1 MNKFYTIILLVFITA
16 SCVLAQPIPEFH
28 ACHQAK
34 WEHQRVKP
42 SPEDQKTILAG
53 IERSDTFD
61 ILHYDINIDATNYA
75 GKILKGKT
83 TIHFKAK
90 MDNLNTIR
98 FDFTTMNI
106 NSVERLGD
114 GPLFYTYND
123 PFVDIHLNKT
133 LDTGQE
139 DSITI
144 TYSGTPYKDPSW
156 GGVYFESNYIYNLGI
171 GLSSN
176 PPNFGRVWY
185 PCFDNFVERATYD
198 ITVLTNQGRKAY
210 CVGTF
215 LGEQK
220 IGTDS
225 ISRHYQMKQLLPT
238 YLTNFAAANY
248 AEVNFSHTT
257 PLGIVPVQLVAK
269 PGDTT
274 NMKKSFSNIGADLE
288 VMEKWFGKYVWERI
302 GYSLTTVG
310 AMEHPTNIAY
320 PDNVILN
327 GTKSNE
333 TLMAHEFGHNWWGN
347 LTSPKTEYDMWIK
360 EGNAEYASHLFLEY
374 VYGHDKFID
383 AVKSNHLNVL
393 RQAHQADKKYEPLSG
408 ISFENI
414 YGRTTYW
421 KGAAVMHNMRG
432 YMGDSL
438 YSIGMKSILEKYP
451 YSAIDAAQFRD
462 QLTAGSGVDM
472 TSFFD
477 DQIYQP
483 GFAGFQIDS
492 LEYLPQTFN
501 TKPVIV
507 HVTQKLRHANHL
519 YHNVPIE
526 ISFYAK
532 NWQRIVKNIIVSG
545 EHSTSV
551 VELPLDFVVE
561 YAILNEDNKL
571 NYARM
576 QSNSKVKL
584 KAPVTMP
591 YVEFSFKV
599 NQIKDTALISVEHQW
614 IAPDPIKNN
623 PDDAK
628 ISSTHYWI
636 VNGLLPEGFQAS
648 ATMEYKNSAANAFL
662 DSDLVSITE
671 DSLIL
676 VYRKSPKEDWRK
688 FPYYTK
694 VMLSPKDG
702 QGYLKIDTL
711 LMGQYAFANGN
722 LPLVAVKEVQNH
734 TESLNVYPNP
744 AQNLLFVDGNL
755 RAGAYQIQIF
765 DALGKK
771 LISQDVKK
779 SDEPIQVSL
788 LSLEDGL
795 YFIQLTKANK
805 IEGTAK
811 FIVKKK

>member
-1 MNKFYTIILLVFITA
+1 MNKFYTSILLVFITA
-16 SCVLAQPIPEFH
+16 SCVFAQPIPEFH

-34 WEHQRVKP
+34 WEHKRVKP

-61 ILHYDINIDATNYA
+61 ILHYDINIDATNYV

-83 TIHFKAK
+83 TVHFKAK

-98 FDFTTMNI
+98 FDFTTLKI
-106 NSVERLGD
+106 DSVERLGD
-114 GPLFYTYND
+114 GPLIYTYND
-123 PFVDIHLNKT
+123 PFVDIQLNKT

-144 TYSGTPYKDPSW
+144 TYSGTPYQDPVW

-248 AEVNFSHTT
+248 AEVNFEHTT

-274 NMKKSFSNIGADLE
+274 DMKKSFSNIGADLE

-310 AMEHPTNIAY
+310 AMEHPTNISY

-347 LTSPKTEYDMWIK
+347 LTSPKTEFDMWIK

-374 VYGHDKFID
+374 VYGRDKFVD

-393 RQAHQADKKYEPLSG
+393 RQAHQADGKYEPLSG

-462 QLTAGSGVDM
+462 QLTSGSGVDM

-492 LEYLPQTFN
+492 LEYLPPIIN
-501 TKPVIV
+501 TKPVAV

-532 NWQRIVKNIIVSG
+532 NWQRIVKNIMVSG

-561 YAILNEDNKL
+561 YAVLNEDNKL

-623 PDDAK
+623 PENAK

-662 DSDLVSITE
+662 DSDLVSVTE

-688 FPYYTK
+688 YPYYTK

-711 LMGQYAFANGN
+711 LMGQYAYANGN

-755 RAGAYQIQIF
+755 HAGAYQIQIF

-771 LISQDVKK
+771 LISQNAIK
-779 SDEPIQVSL
+779 SGAPLQISL
-788 LSLEDGL
+788 STLEDGL
-795 YFIQLTKANK
+795 YFIQLAKANK
-805 IEGTAK
+805 IVGTAK